1 MKKLLAFSII
11 GISLMASELVVKK
24 SDVKISV
31 NGEIKSLSK
40 DASLNLEDGSSVCF
54 LEGEG
59 KVIINKHKQLTK
71 KSKKCYSTPLPEG
84 FKIEDFV
91 EGLTNSAKVAL
102 ITGELKVKNGVSTK
116 SIQTSQTVTGNYEI
130 TSEQKEIIV
139 YNELYGPLPVTLKII
154 DKDKNIVQEFI
165 NEENTVTLFR
175 IPTNI
180 LKENYNILITNAFDE
195 ELLNQTIINKKQV
208 K

>member
-1 MKKLLAFSII
+1 MKKILGLLTLGVSLFS
-11 GISLMASELVVKK
+11 SQLVVENAG
-24 SDVKISV
+24 VKISI
-31 NGEIKSLSK
+31 NGDIKELSK
-40 DASLNLEDGSSVCF
+40 DDSLELSPATSICF

-59 KVIINKHKQLTK
+59 KIIIDKRKQLTN
-71 KSKKCYSTPLPEG
+71 KSKKCYTTAVPKD

-139 YNELYGPLPVTLKII
+139 YNELYGPLPVTLKIF

-165 NEENTVTLFR
+165 NEENIVTLFR

-180 LKENYNILITNAFDE
+180 LEENYNILITNAFDE
-195 ELLNQTIINKKQV
+195 ELLNQTIINKK
-208 K
+208 